1 MKDKKIIKNRGFGIL
16 FFIVFLIL
24 AFWPVKNN
32 GEVNIYL
39 LFIATVFLILGIFNS
54 KILSPLNR
62 AWIKFGTFL
71 GIFISPIVMAIVY
84 FFVLTPI
91 SLMLRLFRKDILGL
105 KFNHQV
111 TYWVKRRS
119 NIGTMKNQF

>member
-1 MKDKKIIKNRGFGIL
+1 MKNKNKNRGFGIL

-32 GEVNIYL
+32 CNVNIYFL
-39 LFIATVFLILGIFNS
+39 CISAVFLILGIFNS

-62 AWIKFGTFL
+62 AWIKFGTYL
-71 GIFISPIVMAIVY
+71 GIFISPIVMAIIY

-91 SLMLRLFRKDILGL
+91 SLILRFFRKDILSL
-105 KFNHQV
+105 RLNHQ
-111 TYWVKRRS
+111 TSYWVKRKS
-119 NIGTMKNQF
+119 NIGNMKNQF

>member
-1 MKDKKIIKNRGFGIL
+1 MKNKNKNRGFGIL

-24 AFWPVKNN
+24 AFWPLKNN
-32 GEVNIYL
+32 GNVNIYFL
-39 LFIATVFLILGIFNS
+39 SIATVFLILGIFNS

-62 AWIKFGTFL
+62 AWIKFGTYL

-91 SLMLRLFRKDILGL
+91 SLILRFFRKDILSL
-105 KFNHQV
+105 RFNHQ
-111 TYWVKRRS
+111 TSYWVKRKS

>member
-1 MKDKKIIKNRGFGIL
+1 MKNKNKNRGFGIL

-32 GEVNIYL
+32 GNVNIYFL
-39 LFIATVFLILGIFNS
+39 SIAAVFLILGIFNS

-62 AWIKFGTFL
+62 AWIKFGTYL
-71 GIFISPIVMAIVY
+71 GIFISPVVMAIVY

-91 SLMLRLFRKDILGL
+91 SLILRFFRKDILSL
-105 KFNHQV
+105 RFNQQ
-111 TYWVKRRS
+111 TSYWVKRKS

>member
-1 MKDKKIIKNRGFGIL
+1 MKNKNKNRGFGIL

-32 GEVNIYL
+32 GNVNIFFL
-39 LFIATVFLILGIFNS
+39 SIAAVFLILGIFNS

-62 AWIKFGTFL
+62 AWIKFGTYL
-71 GIFISPIVMAIVY
+71 GIFISPVVMAIVY

-91 SLMLRLFRKDILGL
+91 SLILRIFRKDILNL
-105 KFNHQV
+105 RFNHQ
-111 TYWVKRRS
+111 TSYWVKRKS

>member
-1 MKDKKIIKNRGFGIL
+1 MKNKNKNRGFGIL

-32 GEVNIYL
+32 GNVNIYFL
-39 LFIATVFLILGIFNS
+39 SIAAVFLILGIFNS

-62 AWIKFGTFL
+62 AWIKFGTYL

-91 SLMLRLFRKDILGL
+91 SLILRFFRKDILSL
-105 KFNHQV
+105 RLNHQ
-111 TYWVKRRS
+111 TSYWVKRKS

>member
-1 MKDKKIIKNRGFGIL
+1 MKNKNKNRGFGIL

-32 GEVNIYL
+32 GNVNIYFL
-39 LFIATVFLILGIFNS
+39 CIAAVFLILGIFNS

-62 AWIKFGTFL
+62 AWIKFGTYL
-71 GIFISPIVMAIVY
+71 GIFISPIVMAIIY

-91 SLMLRLFRKDILGL
+91 SLILRFFRKDILSL
-105 KFNHQV
+105 RLNHQ
-111 TYWVKRRS
+111 TSYWVKRKS
-119 NIGTMKNQF
+119 NIGNMKNQF

>member
-1 MKDKKIIKNRGFGIL
+1 MKNKNKNRGFGIL

-32 GEVNIYL
+32 GNVNIYFL
-39 LFIATVFLILGIFNS
+39 SIAAVFLILGIFNS

-62 AWIKFGTFL
+62 AWIKFGTYL

-91 SLMLRLFRKDILGL
+91 SLILRFFRKDILSL
-105 KFNHQV
+105 RLNHQ
-111 TYWVKRRS
+111 TSYWVKRKS
-119 NIGTMKNQF
+119 NIGNMKNQF

>member
-1 MKDKKIIKNRGFGIL
+1 MEY

-24 AFWPVKNN
+24 AFWPLKNN
-32 GEVNIYL
+32 GNVNIYFL
-39 LFIATVFLILGIFNS
+39 SIATVFLILGIFNS

-62 AWIKFGTFL
+62 AWIKFGTYL
-71 GIFISPIVMAIVY
+71 GIFISPVVMAIVY

-91 SLMLRLFRKDILGL
+91 SLILRFFRKDILSL
-105 KFNHQV
+105 RFNHQ
-111 TYWVKRRS
+111 TSYWVKRKS

>member
-1 MKDKKIIKNRGFGIL
+1 MKDKNKNRGFGIL

-24 AFWPVKNN
+24 AFWPIKNN
-32 GEVNIYL
+32 GNVNIYFL
-39 LFIATVFLILGIFNS
+39 SIAAVFLILGIFNS

-62 AWIKFGTFL
+62 AWIKFGTYL

-91 SLMLRLFRKDILGL
+91 SLILRFFRKDILSL
-105 KFNHQV
+105 RFNHQ
-111 TYWVKRRS
+111 TSYWVKRKS

>member
-1 MKDKKIIKNRGFGIL
+1 MKNKNKNKNRGFGIL

-32 GEVNIYL
+32 GNVNIYFL
-39 LFIATVFLILGIFNS
+39 SIAAVFLILGIFNS

-62 AWIKFGTFL
+62 AWIKFGTYL
-71 GIFISPIVMAIVY
+71 GIFISPVVMAIVY

-91 SLMLRLFRKDILGL
+91 SLILRFFRKDILSL
-105 KFNHQV
+105 RFNQQ
-111 TYWVKRRS
+111 TSYWVKRKS
-119 NIGTMKNQF
+119 NIGTMKHQF

>member
-1 MKDKKIIKNRGFGIL
+1 MKNKNKNRGFGIL

-24 AFWPVKNN
+24 AFWPLKNN
-32 GEVNIYL
+32 GNVNIYFL
-39 LFIATVFLILGIFNS
+39 SIATVFLILGIFNS

-62 AWIKFGTFL
+62 AWIKFGTYL

-91 SLMLRLFRKDILGL
+91 SLILRFFRKDILSL
-105 KFNHQV
+105 RFNQQ
-111 TYWVKRRS
+111 TSYWVKRKS